1 MICCSFLQLLFLWL
15 TARGGFCCLKL
26 NLIVYYK
33 NEPNIIVNHFNI
45 FGGIMNY
52 KKLTYRMRNELSKIK
67 DLDLN
72 KYGYSKNT
80 PDIIELI
87 DKQTG
92 ERLVINKHANPIR
105 R

>member
-1 MICCSFLQLLFLWL
+1 
-15 TARGGFCCLKL
+15 
-26 NLIVYYK
+26 
-33 NEPNIIVNHFNI
+33 
-45 FGGIMNY
+45 MNY

-72 KYGYSKNT
+72 RYGYSKNT

-92 ERLVINKHANPIR
+92 ERLVIDKHANSIR

>member
-1 MICCSFLQLLFLWL
+1 
-15 TARGGFCCLKL
+15 
-26 NLIVYYK
+26 
-33 NEPNIIVNHFNI
+33 
-45 FGGIMNY
+45 MNY
-52 KKLTYRMRNELSKIK
+52 KKLTYRMRNELSKID

-87 DKQTG
+87 DKETG
-92 ERLVINKHANPIR
+92 ERVVIDKHANSIR

>member
-1 MICCSFLQLLFLWL
+1 
-15 TARGGFCCLKL
+15 
-26 NLIVYYK
+26 
-33 NEPNIIVNHFNI
+33 
-45 FGGIMNY
+45 MNY

-92 ERLVINKHANPIR
+92 ERLVIDKHANSIR
-105 R
+105 V

>member
-1 MICCSFLQLLFLWL
+1 
-15 TARGGFCCLKL
+15 
-26 NLIVYYK
+26 
-33 NEPNIIVNHFNI
+33 
-45 FGGIMNY
+45 
-52 KKLTYRMRNELSKIK
+52 MRNELSKIK

-92 ERLVINKHANPIR
+92 ERLVIDKHANSIR